1 MFDSPLSHWHER
13 KEEGKKPQRQFRSG
27 KRILTYWEK
36 QQLID
41 EQPDE
46 LWEMHL

>member
-1 MFDSPLSHWHER
+1 MFDSPLAHWHEQ
-13 KEEGKKPQRQFRSG
+13 KTDKKPQRQFRSG

-41 EQPDE
+41 EQPE
-46 LWEMHL
+46 EWWEAHR

>member
-1 MFDSPLSHWHER
+1 MFDSPLSHWHEQ
-13 KEEGKKPQRQFRSG
+13 KEEKPQRQFRSG

-46 LWEMHL
+46 WWEAHR

>member
-1 MFDSPLSHWHER
+1 MFDSPLSHWHEQ
-13 KEEGKKPQRQFRSG
+13 KEEKKPQRQFRSG

-41 EQPDE
+41 EQPE
-46 LWEMHL
+46 EWWEAHR

>member
-1 MFDSPLSHWHER
+1 MFDTPLSHWHEQH
-13 KEEGKKPQRQFRSG
+13 EEKKPVRQFRSG

-46 LWEMHL
+46 LWETRL

>member
-1 MFDSPLSHWHER
+1 MFDSPLAHWHEQ
-13 KEEGKKPQRQFRSG
+13 KPMEKPQRQFRSG

-46 LWEMHL
+46 WWEAHR

>member
-1 MFDSPLSHWHER
+1 MFDTPLSHWHER
-13 KEEGKKPQRQFRSG
+13 KEEGKNSERQFRSG

-46 LWEMHL
+46 WWETRL

>member
-1 MFDSPLSHWHER
+1 MFDSPLAHWHEQ

-46 LWEMHL
+46 LWEVYL

>member
-1 MFDSPLSHWHER
+1 MFDTPLSHWHEQ
-13 KEEGKKPQRQFRSG
+13 KEEKKPERQFRSG

-46 LWEMHL
+46 WWEAHR